1 MIEIF
6 IVGVI
11 VLFIF
16 VYTNKIDKYKFIEDN
31 KGLLNLIKEKDYG
44 FLLRLKYGEKI
55 TDEEIDALFTKRV
68 TTALLV
74 TALCFFV
81 FISSLSFLNI
91 VICLLV
97 GVFVFKMS
105 YMNLKS
111 FYKAH
116 LNTIDAMLP
125 YYLKNLEV
133 LIHHYTV
140 PVALARSVEDA
151 PEVFKPGL
159 RKMIQRI
166 EAGDSSIEPYM
177 DFAREYPVRDSMRM
191 MRLLYRLGLGEQ
203 EKKHEQLLSF
213 SKSVSSLQLKAREMK
228 YVSRLNMM
236 ERKTMTMLVCTG
248 AGALVILL
256 ISIVSLFI
264 NAM

>member
-6 IVGVI
+6 LIGVI
-11 VLFIF
+11 ILFIL

-44 FLLRLKYGEKI
+44 FLLRLKYGEKV
-55 TDEEIDALFTKRV
+55 TDEEIDALFTKRI
-68 TTALLV
+68 TTALMV

-125 YYLKNLEV
+125 YY
-133 LIHHYTV
+133 
-140 PVALARSVEDA
+140 
-151 PEVFKPGL
+151 
-159 RKMIQRI
+159 
-166 EAGDSSIEPYM
+166 
-177 DFAREYPVRDSMRM
+177 
-191 MRLLYRLGLGEQ
+191 
-203 EKKHEQLLSF
+203 
-213 SKSVSSLQLKAREMK
+213 
-228 YVSRLNMM
+228 
-236 ERKTMTMLVCTG
+236 
-248 AGALVILL
+248 
-256 ISIVSLFI
+256 
-264 NAM
+264 